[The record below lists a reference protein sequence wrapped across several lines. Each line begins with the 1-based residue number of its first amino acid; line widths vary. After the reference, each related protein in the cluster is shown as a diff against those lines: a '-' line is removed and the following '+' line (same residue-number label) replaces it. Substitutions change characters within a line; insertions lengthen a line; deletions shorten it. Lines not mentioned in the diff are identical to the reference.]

1 MVPFFPVEAASRGV
15 SQTLISAVFS
25 CFAVAQMIASPLVGR
40 LGPVVGVTRLYNI
53 GIATAGLTTITFGT
67 LNYIHGKNAF
77 VVACF
82 LVRLVEAVGTAAVSG
97 CAFTIIGLYAVAGFG
112 MPFYVLGGTM
122 VGAALLNQWMMPP
135 LVKCER
141 NAVPFLSMLRVFARS
156 FKNWLCLM
164 IVFLYSFVFITFE
177 SCMALYANKVL
188 GVTPSTL
195 GLYFLV
201 ATTVYALTS
210 FMWARLSE
218 HSRNPYVQMSLC
230 LLATTGSLL
239 LIAPS
244 PLLNTAPRWWLLGL
258 GQTLLEGFF
267 GGAYIPCFSQMLQES
282 VRKGLADDLVTQA
295 FVSSVYWTGYSL
307 GSVVGPVSGGLLV
320 DAYGFP
326 VMMTCMAGL
335 ALLVWLLT
343 VMQAVGTACSEGRRC
358 PSGNETEP
366 LCRA

>member
-1 MVPFFPVEAASRGV
+1 M
-15 SQTLISAVFS
+15 
-25 CFAVAQMIASPLVGR
+25 QMIASPLVGR
-40 LGPVVGVTRLYNI
+40 LAPVVGVTRLYNI

-67 LNYIHGKNAF
+67 LNYIHGKDAF

-141 NAVPFLSMLRVFARS
+141 NAVPFLSMLSMFGQS
-156 FKNWLCLM
+156 SKNWLCLM
-164 IVFLYSFVFITFE
+164 IVFLYSFVFLTFDA
-177 SCMALYANKVL
+177 CVAPYANDVL
-188 GVTPSTL
+188 GITPSTL